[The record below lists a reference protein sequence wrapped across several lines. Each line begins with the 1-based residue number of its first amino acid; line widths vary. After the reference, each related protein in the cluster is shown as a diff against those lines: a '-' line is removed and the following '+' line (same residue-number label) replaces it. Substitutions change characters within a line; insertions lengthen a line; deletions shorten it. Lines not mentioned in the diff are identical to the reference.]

1 MKFRKILPLLATI
14 IFVSNLSLTGKTFVT
29 DELLTKINS
38 DGDETSLT
46 ISPDGNTIIF
56 ARKNPEEKN
65 FNLYITTCKDESWTE
80 PALMDGINSEGNDIS
95 PFLADDGKKLIF
107 ASNRESSLKQPQS
120 DTHSYDIYYSINEN
134 GAWTKPLQIFG
145 AINTREDELNP
156 FISDDGKTLYF
167 TRISSRNP
175 ENIKIIKVSKDD
187 DFWGDATTAVISN
200 QPKVKP
206 FFIRPSLSEESFY
219 FSAYTDSIDKK
230 DIYLS
235 RVNQE
240 GETEI
245 FIADESVNTADD
257 EIFACALD
265 SKRMII
271 STNHGEKGSYN
282 FSIVPSIVPAQ
293 EKLDAQTKD
302 DKEDNSIDI
311 DKSIYFD
318 FNSAAI
324 KLDYIPYIHS
334 ILKTLRDKKSLK
346 LTIHG
351 YADGVG
357 SHKANVD
364 ISLKRADT
372 VKEYLV
378 NMGIDKNRINIIGHG
393 YVKTEFIHTAQQHRK
408 VDFDFIE

>member
-1 MKFRKILPLLATI
+1 MKFKKILPLLAI
-14 IFVSNLSLTGKTFVT
+14 IILVSTLSLTGKTFIT
-29 DELLTKINS
+29 DELLAKINT

-56 ARKNPEEKN
+56 TRKTPEEKN
-65 FNLYITTCKDESWTE
+65 FNLYITTCKDGSWAE
-80 PALMDGINSEGNDIS
+80 PVLMEGINSEENDIS
-95 PFLADDGKKLIF
+95 PFLADNGKKLIF
-107 ASNRESSLKQPQS
+107 ASNRTSSLKHPQS
-120 DTHSYDIYYSINEN
+120 NTHSYDIYYSINED

-145 AINTREDELNP
+145 AINTREDEINP
-156 FISDDGKTLYF
+156 FIADDNKTLYF
-167 TRISSRNP
+167 TRINSRNS
-175 ENIKIIKVSKDD
+175 ENIKIIKVTQDD
-187 DFWGDATTAVISN
+187 DFWGDTTTVVMTN
-200 QPKVKP
+200 QPEIKP
-206 FFIRPSLSEESFY
+206 FFVRPSLSGESFY

-240 GETEI
+240 EEVEI
-245 FIADESVNTADD
+245 FIADKSVNTADD

-265 SKRMII
+265 SSRMII

-282 FSIVPSIVPAQ
+282 FSIVPSIVPAK
-293 EKLDAQTKD
+293 EKLNAQTKD
-302 DKEDNSIDI
+302 KEDSSIDI

-318 FNSAAI
+318 FNSSAI
-324 KLDYIPYIHS
+324 KLDYIPKIHS

-364 ISLKRADT
+364 ISLKRADA

-393 YVKTEFIHTAQQHRK
+393 YVKTEFIRTAQQHRK